1 MILYV
6 LLFISII
13 VSALFC
19 VSYLLVFNKYKKIQ
33 NDVSKISIAV
43 KRLRYGDVHVRVD
56 NLNNKEFENSTNR
69 LFETIA
75 DREMMIKEY
84 QSTLAKKNL
93 TLEEIIKQEKQLQ
106 LFKEEFAATLTHDM
120 KVPVIAELN
129 SLEYLI
135 EGRFGELNE
144 KQLEVLKLMKSSNQ
158 ELRDLIEN
166 MLETYRLDQKEL
178 KLNKSNHNLNEF
190 LISVINEMSPIVYSS
205 SHKIVFDIEK
215 TKDVVFSFDDFQIK
229 RVIKNLIQNAVTFS
243 PNNSEIT
250 INSYKNDSN
259 LCVEIKNI
267 GNNISKEDLELIFQ
281 KYYSGSSKF
290 KKAGTG
296 LGLYLSQQIALA
308 HDGYITVDNSEDGI
322 TSFKLS
328 LPVKI

>member
-6 LLFISII
+6 LLFILII
-13 VSALFC
+13 LSALYSVF
-19 VSYLLVFNKYKKIQ
+19 YLLLFSKYKKMQ
-33 NDVSKISIAV
+33 NDTSKISIAV
-43 KRLRYGDVHVRVD
+43 KRLRYGDVHVRLEG
-56 NLNNKEFENSTNR
+56 LNNKDFEISTNR

-93 TLEEIIKQEKQLQ
+93 SLEEIIKQEKQLQ
-106 LFKEEFAATLTHDM
+106 MFKEEFAATLTHDM

-135 EGRFGELNE
+135 DGRFGELNE

-178 KLNKSNHNLNEF
+178 KLNKANHNLNEF
-190 LISVINEMSPIVYSS
+190 LVSVINEMLPIVYGT
-205 SHKIVFDIEK
+205 SHKIVYNLEK
-215 TKDVVFSFDDFQIK
+215 TNDLILNFDDFQIK

-243 PNNSEIT
+243 PNDSEIT
-250 INSYKNDSN
+250 ITTSKKEKEV
-259 LCVEIKNI
+259 CFIIKNV
-267 GNNISKEDLELIFQ
+267 GNNISQEELELIFQ
-281 KYYSGSSKF
+281 KYYSGNSKF

-308 HDGYITVDNSEDGI
+308 HNGNITIDNSEQNNTI
-322 TSFKLS
+322 FKLS
-328 LPVKI
+328 FLI

>member
-6 LLFISII
+6 LLFIFII

-19 VSYLLVFNKYKKIQ
+19 VCYLLLFSKYKKLQ

-56 NLNNKEFENSTNR
+56 NLNNKDFENSTNR

-135 EGRFGELNE
+135 DGRFGELND

-178 KLNKSNHNLNEF
+178 KLNKSSHNLNEF
-190 LISVINEMSPIVYSS
+190 LISVINEMLPIVYGT
-205 SHKIVFDIEK
+205 SHKMVFDFEK
-215 TKDVVFSFDDFQIK
+215 TKDVVFDFDDFQIK
-229 RVIKNLIQNAVTFS
+229 RVIKNLIQNAVSFS

-250 INSYKNDSN
+250 ISTYKNDSK
-259 LCVEIKNI
+259 LSIEIKNI
-267 GNNISKEDLELIFQ
+267 GNNISKEDLEMIFQ
-281 KYYSGSSKF
+281 KYYSGNSKF
-290 KKAGTG
+290 RKAGTG

-308 HDGYITVDNSEDGI
+308 HNGTINVD
-322 TSFKLS
+322 TSNANHTTFIVTFPL
-328 LPVKI
+328 

>member
-6 LLFISII
+6 LLFILII

-19 VSYLLVFNKYKKIQ
+19 VCYLLLFSKYKKLQ

-56 NLNNKEFENSTNR
+56 NLNNKDFENSTNR

-135 EGRFGELNE
+135 DGRFGELND

-178 KLNKSNHNLNEF
+178 KLNKSSHNYNEF
-190 LISVINEMSPIVYSS
+190 LNSVINEMSPIVYGTA
-205 SHKIVFDIEK
+205 HKIIYNLDN
-215 TKDVVFSFDDFQIK
+215 TKDVSFAFDAFQIK
-229 RVIKNLIQNAVTFS
+229 RIIKNLIQNAVTFS
-243 PNNSEIT
+243 PNDSEIT
-250 INSYKNDSN
+250 INTYKANNEISF
-259 LCVEIKNI
+259 EIKNT
-267 GNNISKEDLELIFQ
+267 GNNISKEDLEMIFQ
-281 KYYSGSSKF
+281 KYYSGYSKF

-308 HDGYITVDNSEDGI
+308 HDGYITVDNSEEGI

-328 LPVKI
+328 LPVNL

>member
-1 MILYV
+1 MISYV
-6 LLFISII
+6 LLFILII
-13 VSALFC
+13 ISALFC
-19 VSYLLVFNKYKKIQ
+19 VSYLLLFNKYKKMQ

-56 NLNNKEFENSTNR
+56 NLNNKDFENSTNR

-120 KVPVIAELN
+120 KVPVVAELN

-135 EGRFGELNE
+135 DGRFGELND

-178 KLNKSNHNLNEF
+178 KLNKSKHNFNEF
-190 LISVINEMSPIVYSS
+190 LVSVINEMSPIVYGT
-205 SHKIVFDIEK
+205 SHKIVYSLENTDDISL
-215 TKDVVFSFDDFQIK
+215 TFDDFQIK
-229 RVIKNLIQNAVTFS
+229 RIVKNLIQNAVTFS
-243 PNNSEIT
+243 PNDSEIT
-250 INSYKNDSN
+250 IHTYKNDN
-259 LCVEIKNI
+259 EVNFIIKNT
-267 GNNISKEDLELIFQ
+267 GNNISKEDLDMIFQ

-308 HDGYITVDNSEDGI
+308 HNGNITIDNSETDI
-322 TSFKLS
+322 TAFKLS
-328 LPVKI
+328 LPIK